1 MSEVFGAAK
10 LLAVHLTQNL
20 TISQHIDALVTVCNQ
35 RLYLLAQLKRHGLDL
50 NALDSVFNAII
61 ANKILYALPVY
72 YGYLT
77 QGHKEML
84 QRIFKRANR
93 RGFTVREYE
102 LNVSWECSVRFIS

>member
-20 TISQHIDALVTVCNQ
+20 TIAQHIDALVTVCNQ
-35 RLYLLAQLKRHGLDL
+35 RLYLLAQLIRQGLYL
-50 NALDSVFNAII
+50 SALDSVFRPNAII
-61 ANKILYALPVY
+61 ANKILYALPFY

-77 QGHKEML
+77 KGHIEML

-93 RGFTVREYE
+93 RCFTVREYDLE
-102 LNVSWECSVRFIS
+102 ALAENAQ